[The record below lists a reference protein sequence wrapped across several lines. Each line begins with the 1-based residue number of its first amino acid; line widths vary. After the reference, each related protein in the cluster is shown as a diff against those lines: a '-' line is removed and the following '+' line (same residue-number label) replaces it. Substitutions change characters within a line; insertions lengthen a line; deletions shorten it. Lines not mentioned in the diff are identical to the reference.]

1 MRVGE
6 SVDRAVLANWPR
18 GISISPVR
26 EMNYSELG
34 MYVCTYVSCTY
45 GHTGRQRSAVA
56 TRSVFF
62 FFHFRLSK

>member
-34 MYVCTYVSCTY
+34 MYVCMYVCVMYVRTHGASEI
-45 GHTGRQRSAVA
+45 RSGD
-56 TRSVFF
+56 SLCFF
-62 FFHFRLSK
+62 FSF